1 MWKCPD
7 VNGIDQDVFDGQPC
21 RTICMPIGVAATK
34 MAGWVEQT
42 AAMPLNPQEEEGR
55 RLMGI
60 SIPNR
65 GEVLNHPCPKHKKN
79 A

>member
-34 MAGWVEQT
+34 MAGWVEPT
-42 AAMPLNPQEEEGR
+42 AAMPLNPHEEEGR
-55 RLMGI
+55 RLCEL
-60 SIPNR
+60 P
-65 GEVLNHPCPKHKKN
+65 
-79 A
+79 